1 VVRSEP
7 LLFYGDPATVLDLR
21 SAVTTPVVPLSAVTT
36 PVVPLSAC
44 FVTSCNERTVED
56 PAMNYG
62 ENYGKVR

>member
-1 VVRSEP
+1 MVRSEP

-21 SAVTTPVVPLSAVTT
+21 SAVTT